1 MGLCIMTAHL
11 KYLPNILLLNTYVD
25 DGLQALT
32 ASTPVRPSRPAAA
45 AARALPQRPWHTCR
59 LRALQGRSLHKA
71 SRRRSSGVAAAPRAM
86 VNVDFSPALV
96 LGLGMV
102 AGGLLLYNVRLS
114 RPWISRDYDV
124 VISSI
129 SILTGGILVF
139 QVRRAQAVGLS
150 QCHRCARRWTV
161 DGGA

>member
-1 MGLCIMTAHL
+1 
-11 KYLPNILLLNTYVD
+11 
-25 DGLQALT
+25 
-32 ASTPVRPSRPAAA
+32 
-45 AARALPQRPWHTCR
+45 
-59 LRALQGRSLHKA
+59 
-71 SRRRSSGVAAAPRAM
+71 M